1 MNDETFTLKY
11 EDSEM
16 GLEVTLPGGL
26 SGKELRNRIE
36 AFLEQV
42 GYGPQNFGDDLSWL
56 KYPMHDSSHS
66 TTVLGDK

>member
-1 MNDETFTLKY
+1 MNDGTFTLRY
-11 EDSEM
+11 EDNEM

-36 AFLEQV
+36 VFLEQV
-42 GYGPQNFGDDLSWL
+42 GHGPQDFDDLSWL
-56 KYPMHDSSHS
+56 KYPMHDSSRS